1 MRTTTEMYLETRSYR
16 LLLASSRAL
25 NLWLRLTFDY
35 ERADKAHRLY
45 EILTAK
51 YDATAYALDLLSKDR
66 QIAKWKRLDE
76 KLYDAGIELQ
86 ETAAAL

>member
-1 MRTTTEMYLETRSYR
+1 MKTTTEMYLETRSYR

-25 NLWLRLTFDY
+25 NLWFRLTYDS
-35 ERADKAHRLY
+35 ERADKAQRLY
-45 EILTAK
+45 DILTAK
-51 YDATAYALDLLSKDR
+51 YDATAYALDLLRKDR
-66 QIAKWKRLDE
+66 LIAKWKRLEE